1 MNIKLLLRRLSLRL
15 IERFADGPLGEHIYP
30 LFAEVAMHRFSVVSG
45 DSGLKFFV
53 PNAVNR
59 FRVNTFLTK
68 EPETLE
74 WLDRIP
80 PGSVVW
86 DIGAN
91 IGLYTCYAAS
101 VRKCRVIAF
110 EPSVLNLELLARNI
124 NLNNLSD
131 VVTIIPL
138 PISDCLSVSTLNMSS
153 TDWGG
158 AKSTFKEAYGH
169 DGEPIR
175 TTLRVPLVGMS
186 MPEMVDLLALPMPEY
201 IKLDVDGIEHKIL
214 GAGGKALQS
223 AKEIL
228 VEVNDNFHEQTTLTD
243 RYLREKGFVLKEK
256 RHARMFDEEDSES
269 AVCTTF
275 NQIWINAGNG

>member
-1 MNIKLLLRRLSLRL
+1 MNIKLVFKRLIQRL
-15 IERFADGPLGEHIYP
+15 IERFVDGPLGEYVYP
-30 LFAEVAMHRFSVVSG
+30 LIAEAAMHRFRLAPG

-80 PGSVVW
+80 PGSVIW

-91 IGLYTCYAAS
+91 IGLYTCYAAG

-131 VVTIIPL
+131 AVTIIPL

-158 AKSTFKEAYGH
+158 AKSTFKETYGH
-169 DGEPIR
+169 DGNPIR
-175 TTLRVPLVGMS
+175 TMLRVPLVGMS
-186 MPEMVDLLALPMPEY
+186 MPEMVEHLGLPMPDF

-214 GAGGKALQS
+214 GAGGKVLRN

-228 VEVNDNFHEQTTLTD
+228 VEVNDNFHEQTKLTEK
-243 RYLREKGFVLKEK
+243 YLSEAGFVLKEK

-269 AVCTTF
+269 AVFATF
-275 NQIWINAGNG
+275 NQIWVKVVNG